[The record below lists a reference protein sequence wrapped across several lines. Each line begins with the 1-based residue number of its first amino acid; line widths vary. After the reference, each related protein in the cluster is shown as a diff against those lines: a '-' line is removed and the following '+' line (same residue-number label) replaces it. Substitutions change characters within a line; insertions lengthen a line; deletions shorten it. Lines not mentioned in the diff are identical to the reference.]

1 MSRSNVRKA
10 IIPAAGMGTRFLPA
24 TKASPKEMLPL
35 VDKPLIQYA
44 VEEALAA
51 GVRNLVFITGSS
63 KRAIEDHFD
72 TDPELESALAAQG
85 KQDLV
90 DELRAILPA
99 DAACIYIRQPAPLG
113 LGHAVLCAQPVVGN
127 EPFFVHLADDLIDA
141 AQPVLAQMRDRYLK
155 SGGSLIGVQQVS
167 RSETGRYG
175 IVATDD
181 SGGDLAR
188 VLRIVE
194 KPKPAEAPSDLAV
207 VGRYLLSGT
216 IFERLRN
223 IGRGAGG
230 EIQLTDGIA
239 ALLADEPVYAYRF
252 SGKRYDCGSKLGYL
266 EATVEYGLRHPELGD
281 QFARYLDAFVAGRK
295 DRS

>member
-1 MSRSNVRKA
+1 MPSPLRKA
-10 IIPAAGMGTRFLPA
+10 VFPVAGFGSRFLPA
-24 TKASPKEMLPL
+24 TKASPKEMLPI

-63 KRAIEDHFD
+63 TRAIEDHFD

-99 DAACIYIRQPAPLG
+99 DASCIYIRQPAPLG
-113 LGHAVLCAQPVVGN
+113 LGHAVLCARPVVGN

-141 AQPVLAQMRDRYLK
+141 AQPVLAQMHDRYLA
-155 SGGSLIGVQQVS
+155 SGGSLIGVQQVAH
-167 RSETGRYG
+167 SETGRYG

-194 KPKPAEAPSDLAV
+194 KPKPADAPSDLAV
-207 VGRYLLSGT
+207 VGRYLLSGK
-216 IFERLRN
+216 IFDRLQN

-281 QFARYLDAFVAGRK
+281 QFARYLDNFVAGRK
-295 DRS
+295 GRA